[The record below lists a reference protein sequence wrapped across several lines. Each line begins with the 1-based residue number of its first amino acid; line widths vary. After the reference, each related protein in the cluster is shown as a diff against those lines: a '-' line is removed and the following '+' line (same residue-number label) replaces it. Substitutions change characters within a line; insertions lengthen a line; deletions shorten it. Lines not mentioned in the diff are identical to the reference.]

1 MCLKIAGSECLVVG
15 CSSCN
20 GAKRPLRPSVQIIS
34 VTFLLEID
42 KKESGPKKK
51 GDRKVKRG
59 YHAGV
64 DFPFYQIRRGRKI
77 EREERKT
84 KKRMRGNGEVGEEE
98 QKG

>member
-1 MCLKIAGSECLVVG
+1 MVATAA
-15 CSSCN
+15 N

-34 VTFLLEID
+34 VTSLLEID

-77 EREERKT
+77 EQEEWKTRMGKRRRRRRGRRRK
-84 KKRMRGNGEVGEEE
+84 EEE
-98 QKG
+98 